1 MSKMWTIISVDR
13 ESGAT
18 KNRMMITGFDT
29 HVAEGEFKKEYP
41 NEDMLALISGNAHV
55 SVYDVPNHN
64 DPSNTK
70 PES

>member
-1 MSKMWTIISVDR
+1 MSKMWTVISVDR
-13 ESGAT
+13 KSGTT

-29 HVAEGEFKKEYP
+29 YAAEDKFKEDYP

-55 SVYDVPNHN
+55 SVYDAPNN
-64 DPSNTK
+64 GDSSNTK